1 MENRTPVESV
11 ENRPGFPHRRVE
23 AQTLVLTW
31 FAAVFHS
38 FHGPYGFYCFLKIKK
53 KIYKRKNEV
62 RNYEIHL

>member
-1 MENRTPVESV
+1 MESV

-23 AQTLVLTW
+23 AQTLVVTC

-38 FHGPYGFYCFLKIKK
+38 FHDLYDFYCFLKIKK